1 MKRWR
6 IDDGDDDGAINN
18 ANNNANNTANNN
30 ENNNV
35 TSNIND
41 SRNDVRNDGSIP
53 NNNNY
58 NREIAELLL
67 RSITRE
73 NNMNYEN
80 SNTITHVDPS
90 NNIITTFYLRY

>member
-1 MKRWR
+1 MN
-6 IDDGDDDGAINN
+6 NN
-18 ANNNANNTANNN
+18 ANNNVN
-30 ENNNV
+30 
-35 TSNIND
+35 SNIND
-41 SRNDVRNDGSIP
+41 ARNDVRNDGSIP

-80 SNTITHVDPS
+80 SNTTTHVDPS
-90 NNIITTFYLRY
+90 NNIVTTFYLRY